1 MGVQT
6 DYDDKRDELR
16 ERLNECVMLAK
27 ELLAGEDIW
36 GYDQMPDDYA
46 MKVYMAVK
54 NARDKV

>member
-16 ERLNECVMLAK
+16 ERLNECVLLAK
-27 ELLAGEDIW
+27 ELFVGEDIW